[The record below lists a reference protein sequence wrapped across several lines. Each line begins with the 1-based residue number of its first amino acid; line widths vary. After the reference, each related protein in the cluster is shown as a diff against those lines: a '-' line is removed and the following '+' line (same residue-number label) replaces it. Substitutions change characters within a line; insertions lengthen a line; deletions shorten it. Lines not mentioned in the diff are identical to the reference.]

1 MALVFP
7 ISPTIGQTYQSGSS
21 PIYTYNGV
29 VWELSSANNGIAAIN
44 QYTASLK
51 NAIQLTGSNATMLG
65 NLNVQGT
72 QTALNQSSLQITD
85 KFIRVASGSLSSAQS
100 NGAGLI
106 IDGANVTMSWDSA
119 NSQITFNTQVSASKF
134 VGDGSGL
141 IGISSYTNSDNLA
154 YLNSKGVV
162 SGSSQVISILSSL
175 NSYTASNNTSI
186 TALNTATGSLNTFT
200 SSINTTIKSKLNTD
214 GVISGSSQIL
224 NGSGIWSGS
233 AQLPSNIISSST
245 QLNNLGYATTSSL
258 PNVTPFLSSS
268 TFNTF
273 TSSLSGAV
281 SSSTQIT
288 NFGFATTS
296 SVVNVNTSSLLLTSS
311 FNTFATSSNTFSA
324 SINTFTSSAN
334 TALSNVYTATAS
346 LNTFTSSYTTTSAS
360 FDSRISSI
368 VNGSGFATTS
378 SFNTLSASFNSYSSS
393 INTFTASVNS
403 ATASLNGKTGS
414 YATTGSNQFN
424 GNQSIT
430 GSLTVNSGTI
440 ISSSLTANS
449 SSLYL
454 NSGSNFYLQNNGTA
468 EISGSLK
475 VSGSLTLSGS
485 LTIQSGSIIMPNR
498 PAFRVTGAGGPTA
511 ATTVISGSMVSVD
524 YNEGGY
530 YNTSNGTF
538 TAPIAGLYQVN
549 LVCRTYSNSGAA
561 SQAVVVKNNTAG
573 SNGVVQIM
581 IEWGAN
587 TSMNHTGGSTISK
600 LAVGDTLKAMV
611 FMGTASFDGNDN
623 FSVAYIG

>member
-245 QLNNLGYATTSSL
+245 QLNTLGY
-258 PNVTPFLSSS
+258 
-268 TFNTF
+268 
-273 TSSLSGAV
+273 
-281 SSSTQIT
+281 
-288 NFGFATTS
+288 ATTS